1 MEEKLLL
8 LKRVILVLVGGGAV
22 FLTLFMA
29 LFTLIMFLVPTSS
42 PNQVEEWTNTVVIV
56 FGIKTNQLWIQR
68 LKGAAIGI
76 SVTLPLAVVAWF
88 SLRAL
93 IQQR

>member
-1 MEEKLLL
+1 MEEILLL
-8 LKRVILVLVGGGAV
+8 VKRVILLLVGGGAA
-22 FLTLFMA
+22 FLTWYMA

-42 PNQVEEWTNTVVIV
+42 PYQVEEWTNTVVIV

-76 SVTLPLAVVAWF
+76 GITLPLAAVAWF

>member
-1 MEEKLLL
+1 MEEILLL
-8 LKRVILVLVGGGAV
+8 VKRVILLLVGGGAA
-22 FLTLFMA
+22 FLTWYMA

-42 PNQVEEWTNTVVIV
+42 PYQVEEWTNTVVIV

-68 LKGAAIGI
+68 LKRAAIGI
-76 SVTLPLAVVAWF
+76 GITLPLAAVVWF